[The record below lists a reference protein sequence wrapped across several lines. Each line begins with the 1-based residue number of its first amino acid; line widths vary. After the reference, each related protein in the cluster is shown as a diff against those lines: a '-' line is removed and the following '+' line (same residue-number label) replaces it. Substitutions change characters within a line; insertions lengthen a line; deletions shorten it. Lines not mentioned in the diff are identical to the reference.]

1 MKIPLYLSCPK
12 CQTKQYVWI
21 LLHADEACYICQ
33 NKKCLHERSFGFSIE
48 TMRLG
53 WRLLLRSQYELI
65 ESKDYALSIVMS
77 ACAFDVDV
85 SRLNIK
91 WQGIREL
98 EKGQMYDPKILE
110 QELLKHRKVIEKL
123 KSTGKLLSLKGFNGY
138 VKDSKKY
145 QESISSGFNNIDLDN
160 PAQSFIEAL
169 FYPRNEILH
178 MGKNTYTEEQA
189 RSCHN
194 TALLGLNI
202 LWEMDLDRRKLRKES

>member
-77 ACAFDVDV
+77 ARAFDVDL

-91 WQGIREL
+91 WKRIREL
-98 EKGQMYDPKILE
+98 ERGRMYNSEILE
-110 QELLKHRKVIEKL
+110 QELLKHRKTIEKL
-123 KSTGKLLSLKGFNGY
+123 KHTGELLSPKGFNGY
-138 VKDSKKY
+138 IKDSKKY
-145 QESISSGFNNIDLDN
+145 QDPISSDFDNIDLDD
-160 PAQSFIEAL
+160 PAESFIKAL

-178 MGKNTYTEEQA
+178 RGMVVYTERQA
-189 RSCHN
+189 RSCYD
-194 TALLGLNI
+194 TAILGLNI
-202 LWEMDLDRRKLRKES
+202 LWDMD